1 MNTDIA
7 LWMVQDGVVTG
18 AIYGL
23 MALALVLV
31 FAVTRVTF
39 VPQGEFVSMAGLT
52 LGTLQ
57 LGQTPGTVYL
67 LVGGGLLVAAVEMV
81 QAARLGLLRQR
92 LPRLILA
99 WIILPVAMAMLVV
112 WLAPHKLGSWV
123 EMALTLGLIV
133 PVGPMLYRI
142 AYRPLANASV
152 LVLFIVSMAVHYA
165 LTGIELAMFG
175 GEGLRTNAI
184 SDWVLGSGSMKIG
197 AQSIWVVSASV
208 ACMVVLWFF
217 FERSL
222 YGKALRA
229 TAINRVGA
237 RLVGISTDLAGRTAF
252 LLAAAIGALSGL
264 LMSPITTVYF
274 DSGLMIG
281 LKGFVG
287 AILGGMVSYPLA
299 VLGAVG
305 VGLLESFSSFWASAY
320 KETIVFT
327 LLIPVLLWRSLTA
340 RHLVAEDEEE

>member
-1 MNTDIA
+1 M
-7 LWMVQDGVVTG
+7 
-18 AIYGL
+18 
-23 MALALVLV
+23 
-31 FAVTRVTF
+31 
-39 VPQGEFVSMAGLT
+39 
-52 LGTLQ
+52 
-57 LGQTPGTVYL
+57 
-67 LVGGGLLVAAVEMV
+67 AAVEMV

-133 PVGPMLYRI
+133 PVGQCFTASLTGRWPT
-142 AYRPLANASV
+142 ASV

-222 YGKALRA
+222 
-229 TAINRVGA
+229 
-237 RLVGISTDLAGRTAF
+237 
-252 LLAAAIGALSGL
+252 
-264 LMSPITTVYF
+264 
-274 DSGLMIG
+274 
-281 LKGFVG
+281 
-287 AILGGMVSYPLA
+287 
-299 VLGAVG
+299 
-305 VGLLESFSSFWASAY
+305 W
-320 KETIVFT
+320 
-327 LLIPVLLWRSLTA
+327 
-340 RHLVAEDEEE
+340 